1 MTDRLTDVLFL
12 LFLFSQHQGI
22 WGPFLI
28 VSPASTLHNWQQECT
43 RFVPRFKVS
52 HPNERA
58 WWCEWSQIPPL
69 SLSFCPQALPYWGN
83 PQERKII
90 RKYWNQKLLYKENAP
105 FHVLI
110 TSYQLVVQ
118 DVKYFQRVKWQYMI
132 LDEAQA
138 IKSSSRYCVR
148 VVLGVAGI

>member
-1 MTDRLTDVLFL
+1 V
-12 LFLFSQHQGI
+12 
-22 WGPFLI
+22 I
-28 VSPASTLHNWQQECT
+28 VYTC
-43 RFVPRFKVS
+43 
-52 HPNERA
+52 
-58 WWCEWSQIPPL
+58 
-69 SLSFCPQALPYWGN
+69 QALPYWGN

-138 IKSSSRYCVR
+138 IKSSSRC
-148 VVLGVAGI
+148 